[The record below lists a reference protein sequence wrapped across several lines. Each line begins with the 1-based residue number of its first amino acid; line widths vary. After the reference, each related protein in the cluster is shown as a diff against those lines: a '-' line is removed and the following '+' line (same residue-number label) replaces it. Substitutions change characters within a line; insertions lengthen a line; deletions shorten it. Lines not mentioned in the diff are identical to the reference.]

1 MLLAAVGAA
10 LLVRVM
16 KALQLG
22 TAGLVDQATSRKLVH
37 IISGLA
43 FVLTWPLYSA
53 APSAALLA
61 AAVPA
66 ANAARLIATGCG
78 WMSDA
83 QLISSVSRSGSSS
96 ELLRGPLAY
105 VLVLLAATTLTW
117 RQHPAG
123 LVAVAMMCGG
133 DGLADIGGRRWGG
146 SCALPWNAGKSWAGS
161 AAMLLGGL
169 AASLGALSYFMHFGY
184 LPQLQALGTAELLQ
198 RLAAISLACTAVESL
213 PSHWLDDNITVS
225 VTAATLSTLLLPGR
239 WADSAAYLPPVWHAA
254 CAVLLKIVQALFAA
268 QPGLVVGAAANTAV
282 FAAGLPVLQK
292 GLSGQGIAHAW
303 LLGSAVFGVFG
314 AGSYALMCI
323 YFITGTLV
331 TRAKLQQ
338 KQKEGIAEARAG
350 RRGAGSVWGS
360 GAAAVGCAALAVL
373 TGQHALWQVGYV
385 ASLASKL
392 ADTVSSEIGKAYGTA
407 TFLVTSLKQ
416 VPRGTE
422 GAVSVEGSL
431 AGFMAAAGFSLCAA
445 LALQEPFAGAAL
457 LTTSAA
463 VAANLLESY
472 LGAALQGRYAW
483 MTNDVVNV
491 IQTCAAAACAV
502 AGRQLIVAA
511 A

>member
-169 AASLGALSYFMHFGY
+169 AASLGALSYFINFGY
-184 LPQLQALGTAELLQ
+184 LPQLQALGT
-198 RLAAISLACTAVESL
+198 
-213 PSHWLDDNITVS
+213 P
-225 VTAATLSTLLLPGR
+225 AT
-239 WADSAAYLPPVWHAA
+239 DSPH
-254 CAVLLKIVQALFAA
+254 
-268 QPGLVVGAAANTAV
+268 
-282 FAAGLPVLQK
+282 
-292 GLSGQGIAHAW
+292 
-303 LLGSAVFGVFG
+303 
-314 AGSYALMCI
+314 
-323 YFITGTLV
+323 
-331 TRAKLQQ
+331 
-338 KQKEGIAEARAG
+338 
-350 RRGAGSVWGS
+350 
-360 GAAAVGCAALAVL
+360 
-373 TGQHALWQVGYV
+373 
-385 ASLASKL
+385 
-392 ADTVSSEIGKAYGTA
+392 
-407 TFLVTSLKQ
+407 
-416 VPRGTE
+416 
-422 GAVSVEGSL
+422 
-431 AGFMAAAGFSLCAA
+431 
-445 LALQEPFAGAAL
+445 
-457 LTTSAA
+457 
-463 VAANLLESY
+463 
-472 LGAALQGRYAW
+472 
-483 MTNDVVNV
+483 
-491 IQTCAAAACAV
+491 
-502 AGRQLIVAA
+502 
-511 A
+511 